1 MFWYAKNIYEHTY
14 MDICIHVKIFM
25 LINFMTQFIVIMYVL
40 FCISL
45 QKKRSRRWGEIV
57 TVKIRRHGYQEIDIN
72 NEKKDEKLHQKPLG
86 YRNLL

>member
-1 MFWYAKNIYEHTY
+1 
-14 MDICIHVKIFM
+14 
-25 LINFMTQFIVIMYVL
+25 MYVL